1 MEDYKD
7 YEDNDF
13 NTNEI
18 DYSNISIKGLESLLS
33 IPMDL
38 SMELIAEWKRKGKL
52 VLDPNFQRR
61 EVWNIK
67 QMSQFIESLI
77 LGIPVPSVLL
87 ADDRNNNRLL
97 VIDGKQRLNTIIEF
111 LACEKDGKGF
121 KLKGLEILDELNNY
135 DYHKMLTDGKTMHC
149 LSRFQDAILKASIVK
164 NYTEDQL
171 YFIFNRLNTGS
182 VPLSTQELRQ
192 SLFPGEFLN
201 YVNYFSYDNKEL
213 KRVLGIGKPDKRMK
227 DVELVIRYFS
237 FKFFRKEYSNSL
249 NKFFNNT
256 CVFFNENWKEKEAL
270 IKDECIKLTKAIN
283 FVFDNLGSNAFK
295 AYLQNKE
302 TNEWKF
308 GPINRPMFDLFSVV
322 FSEEENRSIIIDNNV
337 DLESIIIELFT
348 QNERFYDAFLPT
360 THSKDKTDRRF
371 ELFLERFGQIS
382 N

>member
-1 MEDYKD
+1 MEDFYNY
-7 YEDNDF
+7 YEESDF

-18 DYSNISIKGLESLLS
+18 DEGNISIKGLENLLS

-52 VLDPNFQRR
+52 ILDPNFQRR

-77 LGIPVPSVLL
+77 LGIPIPSVLL
-87 ADDRNNNRLL
+87 ADDKKNNRYV

-111 LACEKDGKGF
+111 LACEKEGQGF

-135 DYHKMLTDGKTMHC
+135 DYHKLLTDGKSVHY

-192 SLFPGEFLN
+192 SLFPGKFLN
-201 YVNYFSYDNKEL
+201 YVNEFSYDNESL
-213 KRVLGIGKPDKRMK
+213 KKVLGIKKPDKRMK
-227 DVELVIRYFS
+227 DVELVVRYFS
-237 FKFFRKEYSNSL
+237 FKFFRKDYSNSL

-256 CVFFNENWKEKEAL
+256 CVFFNDNWIEKESI
-270 IKDECIKLTKAIN
+270 IKEECIKLTKAID
-283 FVFDNLGSNAFK
+283 FVFAKLGTSAFK

-308 GPINRPMFDLFSVV
+308 GPINRPMFDLLSVV
-322 FSEEENRSIIIDNNV
+322 FSEEENRTKIDNNNI
-337 DLESIIIELFT
+337 DLEEFIIDLFT
-348 QNERFYDAFLPT
+348 NNERFYDAFLPT

-371 ELFLERFGQIS
+371 DLFFERFNQM
-382 N
+382 